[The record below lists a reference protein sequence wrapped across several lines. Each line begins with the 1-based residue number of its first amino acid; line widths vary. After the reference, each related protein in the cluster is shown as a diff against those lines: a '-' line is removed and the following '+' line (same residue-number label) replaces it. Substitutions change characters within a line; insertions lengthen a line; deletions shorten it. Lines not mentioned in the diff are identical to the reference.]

1 MSAIAYSNLGKAAIK
16 RVNTSD
22 IARLAG
28 MSRSTVDRVL
38 NERGSVSEATRK
50 KIIAAARELGIKRV
64 LPDLWHGTYRIEL
77 IIPKNGLHNH
87 SPLWG
92 EIDSFAQIHARNLPS
107 YISLHRTLIPE
118 GDHDGLYKAILTPPF
133 QRNALII
140 AAGSDEAAIPALL
153 EVAKRGEQIVT
164 IVNDVPID
172 VDHLY
177 GGVDNFVQGQTAAQ
191 LMNGLMRDSGEI
203 LVIQGSMKRREHRD
217 RVVGFLKMIDQHYPV
232 IIHETNEDDDMT
244 SRIVLETFN
253 KHHIVGIYSTVHAP
267 DAIGNILKKMPN
279 RPKWISHEL
288 SDKHK
293 LFLQQDVID
302 FVLDQDADTQV
313 AWAIANA
320 AAPILAGNHGMHLKQ
335 PEFKIFCK
343 TNI

>member
-1 MSAIAYSNLGKAAIK
+1 MSAIAYSSLGKAAIK

-22 IARLAG
+22 IARLTG

-50 KIIAAARELGIKRV
+50 KVIAAARELGLRRV
-64 LPDLWHGTYRIEL
+64 LPEIWHGTYRIEL
-77 IIPKNGLHNH
+77 VIPKNGPHNH
-87 SPLWG
+87 SPLWK
-92 EIDSFAQIHARNLPS
+92 EIDTFAQIHARNLPS
-107 YISLHRTLIPE
+107 YISLHRTLIAE
-118 GDHDGLYKAILTPPF
+118 GDHDNLYKAILEPPF

-140 AAGSDEAAIPALL
+140 AAESDDAAIPALR
-153 EVAKRGEQIVT
+153 EISARGQHIIT
-164 IVNDVPID
+164 IVNDVPVE

-177 GGVDNFVQGQTAAQ
+177 GGVDNFVQGQTAGH
-191 LMNGLMRDSGEI
+191 LMNGLLRDDGEI
-203 LVIQGSMKRREHRD
+203 LVIHGSAKRREHRD
-217 RVVGFLKMIDQHYPV
+217 RVVGFRQIIDHRYPV
-232 IIHETNEDDDMT
+232 IINETTENDEMT
-244 SRIVLETFN
+244 RAIALQAFKN
-253 KHHIVGIYSTVHAP
+253 HHIVGVYTTVHAP
-267 DAIGNILKKMPN
+267 DVIGNILKTMPE

-288 SDKHK
+288 SEKHK
-293 LFLQQDVID
+293 RLLQQDVID

-320 AAPILAGNHGMHLKQ
+320 AAPILAGNHGTHLRQ

>member
-1 MSAIAYSNLGKAAIK
+1 MSAITYSNLGKAAIK

-38 NERGSVSEATRK
+38 NERGSVSEGTRK

-177 GGVDNFVQGQTAAQ
+177 GGVDNFVQGQTAGH
-191 LMNGLMRDSGEI
+191 LMNGILRDDGEI

-217 RVVGFLKMIDQHYPV
+217 RVVGFLKIIDQRYPV

-244 SRIVLETFN
+244 SRIVLETFK
-253 KHHIVGIYSTVHAP
+253 KHHIVGIYSTVHSP

-293 LFLQQDVID
+293 LLLQQDVID

>member
-77 IIPKNGLHNH
+77 IIPKNGPHNH

-177 GGVDNFVQGQTAAQ
+177 GGVDNFVQGQTAGQ
-191 LMNGLMRDSGEI
+191 LMNGILRDDGEI

-217 RVVGFLKMIDQHYPV
+217 RVVGFLKIIDQRYPV

-244 SRIVLETFN
+244 SRIVLETFK
-253 KHHIVGIYSTVHAP
+253 KHHIVGIYSTVHSP

-293 LFLQQDVID
+293 LLLQQDVID

>member
-1 MSAIAYSNLGKAAIK
+1 M
-16 RVNTSD
+16 NTSD
-22 IARLAG
+22 IARLTG

-50 KIIAAARELGIKRV
+50 KIITAARELGLRRV

-92 EIDSFAQIHARNLPS
+92 EIDAFAQIHARNLPS

-153 EVAKRGEQIVT
+153 EVSKRGEQIVT

-177 GGVDNFVQGQTAAQ
+177 GGVDNFVQGQTAGQ
-191 LMNGLMRDSGEI
+191 LMNGLLRDQGEI
-203 LVIQGSMKRREHRD
+203 LIIQGSSKRREHRD
-217 RVVGFLKMIDQHYPV
+217 RVVGFLKIIDQHYPV
-232 IIHETNEDDDMT
+232 LVHETNEDDDIT
-244 SRIVLETFN
+244 SSIVLETFN

-267 DAIGNILKKMPN
+267 DAIGDILKKMPD

-293 LFLQQDVID
+293 LLLQQDVID

-320 AAPILAGNHGMHLKQ
+320 AASILSGNHGMHLKQ

>member
-164 IVNDVPID
+164 IVN
-172 VDHLY
+172 
-177 GGVDNFVQGQTAAQ
+177 
-191 LMNGLMRDSGEI
+191 
-203 LVIQGSMKRREHRD
+203 
-217 RVVGFLKMIDQHYPV
+217 RVVGFLKIIDQHDPV

-293 LFLQQDVID
+293 LLLQQDVID

>member
-16 RVNTSD
+16 RVNPSD

-64 LPDLWHGTYRIEL
+64 LPDLWHGTYRIDL

-244 SRIVLETFN
+244 SRIVLETFK

-267 DAIGNILKKMPN
+267 DAIGNILKKMPD

-293 LFLQQDVID
+293 LLLQQDVID